1 MAIEQCRVGLAV
13 VSDDKGIDILGCG
26 QHLQDLGPGQR
37 NSRRCS
43 GHSSLHLCRCLA
55 EFGGLDHHADRFQRS
70 CAGEELLRAASR
82 RVLRLRISL
91 GLSVSQGFEYQAP
104 QPRAFG
110 LLLHAHRHA
119 RRALAAIG
127 KGDQFATTARQL
139 LRGAPF

>member
-1 MAIEQCRVGLAV
+1 M
-13 VSDDKGIDILGCG
+13 
-26 QHLQDLGPGQR
+26 
-37 NSRRCS
+37 
-43 GHSSLHLCRCLA
+43 HLCRCLA

-110 LLLHAHRHA
+110 RLLHAHRHA

-127 KGDQFATTARQL
+127 KGDQFTAAARQL